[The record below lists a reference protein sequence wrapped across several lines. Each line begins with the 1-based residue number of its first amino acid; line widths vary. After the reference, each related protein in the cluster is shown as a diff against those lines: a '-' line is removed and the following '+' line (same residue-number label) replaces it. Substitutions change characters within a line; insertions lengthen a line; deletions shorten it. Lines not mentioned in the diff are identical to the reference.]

1 MRRADGDV
9 IVVGAGVAGLEAAR
23 RLRRAGLAVVVVEAR
38 ARVGGRI
45 DTHRPGGWPDPVEG
59 GAEFVHGR
67 PPALLRNLAAARAR
81 ITPMAQR
88 HDSFRRGAIV
98 SGGAAWEAAQAWL
111 AWMEQLPDEDVAFT
125 SLLHRPLAGRPRL
138 SREAR
143 AMLLGFV
150 EGFNAADATR
160 ISTRGLKQ
168 QMAASDAEQG
178 DRLYRVR
185 DGYDLLPLHL
195 ARPLAGPLAV
205 GDGLRLAT
213 VVTRIRW
220 RRGAVEVSAR
230 APHGGPLPTLR
241 ARAALVTVPLGVLQ
255 ARPPAPGAVAFDPP
269 LPAAKRTAIDRLA
282 MGNVIKVVVRFRTP
296 FGTGPFAAVPRD
308 ASFLHAPGAPIPT
321 WWRFGRDD
329 DHPCLVGWVAGP
341 AAERFAARRSGADVH
356 DARLR
361 AGLASLARA
370 LHVPARALLTA
381 VEDARGFDW
390 AAEPYTRGAY
400 SWIPV
405 GATTSPAALAA
416 PLSGCLFFAGEATDL
431 IGDPGTVQGALATG
445 ARAAGEIVVA
455 LAALA
460 DH

>member
-1 MRRADGDV
+1 MRHADGDV

-45 DTHRPGGWPDPVEG
+45 DTHRPGGWPEPVEG

-67 PPALLRNLAAARAR
+67 PPALLRSLAAARAR
-81 ITPMAQR
+81 IAPMAQR
-88 HDSFRRGAIV
+88 HDRFRRGAIV
-98 SGGAAWEAAQAWL
+98 SGGAAWAAAQAWL
-111 AWMEQLPDEDVAFT
+111 EHLPDEDVAFT
-125 SLLHRPLAGRPRL
+125 SLLRRPRADRPRL

-160 ISTRGLKQ
+160 ISTLGLKQ
-168 QMAASDAEQG
+168 QIAASDAEQG

-195 ARPLAGPLAV
+195 ARPFARAG
-205 GDGLRLAT
+205 GLRLAT
-213 VVTRIRW
+213 IVTRLRW
-220 RRGAVEVSAR
+220 RRGAVEVSVR
-230 APHGGPLPTLR
+230 SPHGGSLPAMR

-255 ARPPAPGAVAFDPP
+255 ARPPAPGAVTFDPP
-269 LPAAKRTAIDRLA
+269 LPAAKRAAIERLA
-282 MGNVIKVVVRFRTP
+282 MGNVVKVVVRFRTP
-296 FGTGPFAAVPRD
+296 LGTGPFTAVPRD
-308 ASFLHAPGAPIPT
+308 ASFLHAPGAPVPT
-321 WWRFGRDD
+321 WWRFGHDD

-341 AAERFAARRSGADVH
+341 AADRFAARHAGPHAH
-356 DARLR
+356 AARLR

-370 LHVPARALLTA
+370 LRVPAPALLTA
-381 VEDARGFDW
+381 VEDARGFEW
-390 AAEPYTRGAY
+390 ASDPYARGAY

-416 PLSGCLFFAGEATDL
+416 PLAGCLFFAGEATDL

-445 ARAAGEIVVA
+445 ARAASEIV
-455 LAALA
+455 AALSGQ
-460 DH
+460 